1 MTYLLHVHYAP
12 SGVTILAFTSAF
24 SRALAIITLTPQP
37 VTLRT
42 EDR

>member
-12 SGVTILAFTSAF
+12 SGVSILAFASAF
-24 SRALAIITLTPQP
+24 SRALAIIALTAQP

-42 EDR
+42 EDV